1 MSRLWSFFWKID
13 EKRRFWIRILW
24 KTVCTAYYYDFHWKK
39 WKKVEKI
46 DKKLIKLSKKSIKI
60 EKKSSKIRTKL
71 QENLK
76 KRVKFSEIYKKIMI
90 FGEKCWERL
99 IFHKNGQKWQKK
111 SKKSI
116 KIIEKLNDFYKI
128 W

>member
-1 MSRLWSFFWKID
+1 M
-13 EKRRFWIRILW
+13 
-24 KTVCTAYYYDFHWKK
+24 
-39 WKKVEKI
+39 
-46 DKKLIKLSKKSIKI
+46 IKLSKKSIKI

-90 FGEKCWERL
+90 FGEKCCLTRKYM
-99 IFHKNGQKWQKK
+99 IFDKKSEKK

-128 W
+128 